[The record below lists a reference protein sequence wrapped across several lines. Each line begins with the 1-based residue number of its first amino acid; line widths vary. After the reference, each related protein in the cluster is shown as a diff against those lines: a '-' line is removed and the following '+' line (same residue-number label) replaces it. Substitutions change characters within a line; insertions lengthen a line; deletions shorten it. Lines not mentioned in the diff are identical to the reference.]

1 MIGAESKRGFTGFPP
16 LGFYYGLPYQPVTA
30 GSNPARFRKGIDCSK
45 TFKNKFEVRKMKNA
59 ILKICE
65 KLRGYS
71 DNDPYFE
78 VTEIKQ
84 NDNGTFT
91 VTCKVVDPEAEEQGA
106 ANESN

>member
-1 MIGAESKRGFTGFPP
+1 
-16 LGFYYGLPYQPVTA
+16 
-30 GSNPARFRKGIDCSK
+30 
-45 TFKNKFEVRKMKNA
+45 MKNA

-71 DNDPYFE
+71 DTEPYFE

-91 VTCKVVDPEAEEQGA
+91 VTCKVVDPAAEEQGA
-106 ANESN
+106 QNESNE

>member
-1 MIGAESKRGFTGFPP
+1 M
-16 LGFYYGLPYQPVTA
+16 GFYYGLPYQPVTA
-30 GSNPARFRKGIDCSK
+30 GSNPARFRKGLDCSK

-65 KLRGYS
+65 KLRGFS
-71 DNDPYFE
+71 DNEPYFE

>member
-1 MIGAESKRGFTGFPP
+1 
-16 LGFYYGLPYQPVTA
+16 
-30 GSNPARFRKGIDCSK
+30 
-45 TFKNKFEVRKMKNA
+45 MKNA

-71 DNDPYFE
+71 DNEPYFE

-106 ANESN
+106 ANESK

>member
-1 MIGAESKRGFTGFPP
+1 M
-16 LGFYYGLPYQPVTA
+16 Q
-30 GSNPARFRKGIDCSK
+30 
-45 TFKNKFEVRKMKNA
+45 NA

-71 DNDPYFE
+71 DNEPYFE

-91 VTCKVVDPEAEEQGA
+91 VTCKVVDPAAEEQGA
-106 ANESN
+106 QNESN

>member
-1 MIGAESKRGFTGFPP
+1 MIGTESKRGFKGFP

-30 GSNPARFRKGIDCSK
+30 GSNPARFRKGLDCSK

-71 DNDPYFE
+71 VTDPYFE

-84 NDNGTFT
+84 NENGTYT
-91 VTCKVVDPEAEEQGA
+91 VTVQAVDPEEEQGA
-106 ANESN
+106 ENESNE